1 MTAVAVSTMVIVSS
15 IFKNPATALSRLPL
29 LQTHIY
35 KTRKAASFVIS
46 TLSYVSFPYHTKST
60 HTLSSHYPAADLF
73 FGAFAEKSQVFTRAP
88 SCSSLPPAL
97 QPVPTLLPRACPHSA
112 FLRAFPV
119 SHPAYKTTTP
129 TITERPRVID
139 KAE

>member
-1 MTAVAVSTMVIVSS
+1 MVIVSS
-15 IFKNPATALSRLPL
+15 IFKNPATALPRLPL
-29 LQTHIY
+29 LQTHMY
-35 KTRKAASFVIS
+35 KTRKAARFVIS
-46 TLSYVSFPYHTKST
+46 TLPYLSFPYHTEST

-88 SCSSLPPAL
+88 STGVGLVVAYYQPCSQHSVAALSLP
-97 QPVPTLLPRACPHSA
+97 SA
-112 FLRAFPV
+112 FLRVFPPLYIPT
-119 SHPAYKTTTP
+119 HKTTTP